1 MHPKILII
9 QAVLFIRTTIPRLA
23 GFVARVGAWKVAL
36 GALVVVAALGAGTFF
51 FRGVQSDVAPAT
63 LIHSVEVK
71 SVAELSL
78 ESTPL
83 SLVGSVTSTSE
94 ATVRAE
100 KSGQV
105 VRVNTSLGAAIS
117 AGAVAAEIENASER
131 AALLQA
137 EAGLDAAEANLA
149 KVTGGVRTEQ
159 RSILETNVTNATTAL
174 ETSRTSAV
182 SSLLSAYASVDSAI
196 HGTTDKMF
204 TNPGFESSHFNVL
217 SSDSRLTA
225 QIENMR
231 DSLNSYLT
239 REAAASLSLSSSSDL
254 VAELATVQSEVRA
267 VRDYVDTLVN
277 DLNKAIPTPSMSSA
291 NIAGYLAETT
301 TTRTNLTATL
311 SALSGAAQG
320 ISSSKSA
327 LDIARQN
334 LDQGVSGGQAEDVAA
349 ARAAVKQA
357 QGGLAAARANLEKT
371 IVRAPISG
379 TINSFSLKRG
389 DYVQMSTPVLT
400 VANNGSLEVV
410 TYVSENDA
418 REVAVGQTVS
428 IESASGVVTRVAPAL
443 DPLTKKIEVRIG
455 INDPQGLINGQSVL
469 VSIARK
475 SASTLDA
482 ARITVPIAAI
492 KVEAERVVVFT
503 VDADGTLVA
512 HPIVLGALLGDRV
525 VIGEGVTPDMRI
537 VTDARGLREGE
548 KVTLSAGGGSSSGGK

>member
-83 SLVGSVTSTSE
+83 SLVGSVTSISE